1 MQPRDDYFTVIHKA
15 LRRELFGVTTEA
27 AALDWADEARVR
39 PFVGRWQAL
48 VELLHLHSRHEDRH
62 FFALAEKKAPGATA
76 PLSEQH
82 EVLGRALDAVNDVVE
97 SAVKGVEAHTVHRR
111 IALFTGA
118 YMPHLDTEERQ
129 VMPLLWATCSDAELA
144 ETRTAFMA
152 ETPPDVAALT
162 MRLMLP
168 ATSPAERAAIVSL
181 VRATAPP
188 PIVDNLL
195 SVAAE
200 VLDPE
205 DYTRLVADS
214 AARAPAG

>member
-1 MQPRDDYFTVIHKA
+1 VQPRDDYFTVIHKA

-27 AALDWADEARVR
+27 AALDWVDEAAVR
-39 PFVGRWQAL
+39 PFVARWQAL
-48 VELLHLHSRHEDRH
+48 VELLHLHSQHEDRH
-62 FFALAEKKAPGATA
+62 FFALAEKKAPGAVA

-82 EVLGRALDAVNDVVE
+82 EILGRALDGVNDAVE
-97 SAVKGVEAHTVHRR
+97 SAVKGVEPHTVHRR

-144 ETRTAFMA
+144 ETRAGFMA
-152 ETPPDVAALT
+152 DTPPDIAALT

-168 ATSPAERAAIVSL
+168 AASPAERAGIVGR

-188 PIVDNLL
+188 PMVDGLL

-200 VLDPE
+200 VLSPE
-205 DYTRLVADS
+205 DYSRLVVDS
-214 AARAPAG
+214 AR

>member
-1 MQPRDDYFTVIHKA
+1 MQPRDDYFTVFHKG

-39 PFVGRWQAL
+39 PFVDRWQAL
-48 VELLHLHSRHEDRH
+48 VGLLHLHSQHEDRH

-82 EVLGRALDAVNDVVE
+82 EVLGRALDEVNDVVE
-97 SAVKGVEAHTVHRR
+97 SAVKGIDARTVHRR
-111 IALFTGA
+111 IAFFTGA

-144 ETRTAFMA
+144 ETRAAFMA
-152 ETPPDVAALT
+152 DTPPDVAALS

-168 ATSPAERAAIVSL
+168 AIAPVERAGIVGL

-188 PIVDNLL
+188 PIVENLL

-200 VLDPE
+200 VLSPE
-205 DYTRLVADS
+205 DYSRLVADS
-214 AARAPAG
+214 AR

>member
-1 MQPRDDYFTVIHKA
+1 MQPRDDLFTFIHKG

-27 AALDWADEARVR
+27 AALDWADEAEVR
-39 PFVGRWQAL
+39 SFVAQWQAL
-48 VELLHLHSRHEDRH
+48 VELLHLHSQHEDRH
-62 FFALAEKKAPGATA
+62 FFALAETKAPGATA

-82 EVLGRALDAVNDVVE
+82 EVLGRALDAVNEGVE
-97 SAVKGVEAHTVHRR
+97 SAVKGVDAGTVHRR
-111 IALFTGA
+111 IALFTGS

-144 ETRTAFMA
+144 ETRAAFMA
-152 ETPPDVAALT
+152 ETPPEMAALS

-168 ATSPAERAAIVSL
+168 AADPAERAGIVGR

-195 SVAAE
+195 SLASE
-200 VLDPE
+200 VLSPE
-205 DYTRLVADS
+205 DYSRLVTDS
-214 AARAPAG
+214 AR